1 MNQLNL
7 MQQILQFQKTTTN
20 NSLRSTNLLMEHG
33 ERLSFAWLDRFSLL
47 PGQTR
52 ETATLWLDVARTW
65 RSYCTTT
72 TNALFEPFDQFNK
85 S

>member
-7 MQQILQFQKTTTN
+7 MQQILQFQKTTAK
-20 NSLRSTNLLMEHG
+20 NSLRSTNLLLEHG

-65 RSYCTTT
+65 RSYCLTT